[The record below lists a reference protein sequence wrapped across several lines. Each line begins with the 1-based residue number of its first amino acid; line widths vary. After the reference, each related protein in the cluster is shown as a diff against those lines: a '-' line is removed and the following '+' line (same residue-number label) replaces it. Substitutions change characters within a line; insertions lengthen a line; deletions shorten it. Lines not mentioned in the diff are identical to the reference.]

1 MANYSK
7 FYMLMG
13 LMVYEGDRE
22 ELKESLVSQFTG
34 GRTSHLHEM
43 ERKEYEALCAHLDT
57 VTNYSRTMRRKR
69 SLCLHLMQRLKIDTA
84 DWNRV
89 NLFCQDARIA
99 GKPFARIGIDELDA
113 LAVKLRSI
121 ENKGGLRRAW
131 DGDNGA
137 TDGLQYMLVGGNQLA
152 N

>member
-13 LMVYEGDRE
+13 LMAYEGDRE

-34 GRTSHLHEM
+34 GRTDSLREM
-43 ERKEYEALCAHLDT
+43 ARKEYDALCDHLDAT
-57 VTNYSRTMRRKR
+57 TAYSRTLRKKR
-69 SLCLHLMQRLKIDTA
+69 SQCLHLMQRLGIDTT

>member
-1 MANYSK
+1 MNYGRFYVLLSRMAYDGHS
-7 FYMLMG
+7 
-13 LMVYEGDRE
+13 E

-89 NLFCQDARIA
+89 NLFCQDSRIA
-99 GKPFARIGIDELDA
+99 GKPFARLSVEELDA
-113 LAVKLRSI
+113 LSVKLRAI
-121 ENKGGLRRAW
+121 ERSGGLKPTESSRKE
-131 DGDNGA
+131 G
-137 TDGLQYMLVGGNQLA
+137 GLQYMLMGGKQFVS
-152 N
+152 